1 MNARLL
7 TARTNRLRRN
17 KEFKIFNI
25 KFLYTPLV
33 NSHTKKNACTVVAMM
48 MLLRNTNLP
57 DVKENKIVTMSR
69 TSKVTPVQ

>member
-17 KEFKIFNI
+17 KEFNIFNI

-33 NSHTKKNACTVVAMM
+33 NSHMKKNVCTVVAMM
-48 MLLRNTNLP
+48 MLLRINNLP
-57 DVKENKIVTMSR
+57 DVKENKMVTTSR
-69 TSKVTPVQ
+69 TSKVIPVQ